1 MALPG
6 EGKGVIGCG
15 SCCWRPGPH
24 VQGGPVYS
32 PLGGGPVLLFFVV
45 RGRHDT
51 MLSEAL
57 GGRLCYSNIVISPVD
72 WPSPIPPY
80 HVALGQGERVSSTLE

>member
-1 MALPG
+1 MVVVVGGRGLTFRAGLSIPLSA
-6 EGKGVIGCG
+6 EGR
-15 SCCWRPGPH
+15 CCC
-24 VQGGPVYS
+24 
-32 PLGGGPVLLFFVV
+32 FFVV